1 MADKEFSKIV
11 KQDESK
17 MLEISLLDVD
27 TIIANYMEQHLIP
40 KLEQNGNKI
49 NVPLV
54 YGNAERWKSAQR
66 DGYLKDKLGK
76 IQLPIIMFKRNSIE
90 SNDSMRFL
98 KDQKVTYPTVK
109 KYSQK
114 HAYDRFSLLNPDF
127 KRRFEAYD
135 VRMPNY
141 VTLTYEVMFWTG
153 YTEHNNKIIEQFQ
166 YADGA
171 YWGEDDKYKFRVVV
185 GNFDNQQDVGAGSER
200 IIRTTCT
207 LTVNAYLLPKRF
219 DNQPTTQKGFS
230 IRKVIVTNEVL
241 LQGGVGYDLNGRLTT
256 SLEKP
261 LEKFGSQLLGDKIE
275 TESEDV
281 FGTPLQTEDGNELIA
296 E

>member
-90 SNDSMRFL
+90 TNDSMRFL
-98 KDQKVTYPTVK
+98 KDQRVTYPTVK

-171 YWGEDDKYKFRVVV
+171 YWGEDGKYKFRVVV

-230 IRKVIVTNEVL
+230 IRKVVVTNEVL

-261 LEKFGSQLLGDKIE
+261 LEKFGSQVLGDKIE

>member
-1 MADKEFSKIV
+1 MADNQFSKIV

-17 MLEISLLDVD
+17 MLGISLLDVD

-40 KLEQNGNKI
+40 EVESNGNKI
-49 NVPLV
+49 KIPLV
-54 YGNAERWKSAQR
+54 YGNAERWKSAQK

-90 SNDSMRFL
+90 QNESMKFL
-98 KDQKVTYPTVK
+98 KDHRVTYPTVK

-141 VTLTYEVMFWTG
+141 VTLTYEVVFWTG

-166 YADGA
+166 YANEQ
-171 YWGEDDKYKFRVVV
+171 YWGEDTNYKFRVIV
-185 GNFDNQQDVGAGSER
+185 GNFDNQQEVGAGAER
-200 IIRTTCT
+200 IIRTNLT

-219 DNQPTTQKGFS
+219 DTQPTTQKGFS
-230 IRKVIVTNEVL
+230 IRKVIVTNEVV
-241 LQGGVGYDLNGRLTT
+241 LQGGDGYDLNGRLTT

-261 LEKFGSQLLGDKIE
+261 LEKFGSQLLGNKIE
-275 TESEDV
+275 TESTDV
-281 FGTPLQTEDGNELIA
+281 FGDPIQTEDGNDLIA

>member
-27 TIIANYMEQHLIP
+27 SIIANYMEKHLIP
-40 KLEQNGNKI
+40 ELEQNGNKVKI
-49 NVPLV
+49 PLL
-54 YGNAERWKSAQR
+54 YGNAERWKSAQK

-90 SNDSMRFL
+90 QNESMKFL
-98 KDQKVTYPTVK
+98 KDYRVTYPTVK

-141 VTLTYEVMFWTG
+141 VTLTYEVVFWTG

-166 YADGA
+166 YANEQ
-171 YWGEDDKYKFRVVV
+171 YWGESGNYKFRVVV
-185 GNFDNQQDVGAGSER
+185 GNFDNQQDIGSGSER
-200 IIRTTCT
+200 IIRTNCT
-207 LTVNAYLLPKRF
+207 LSVNAYLLPKRY

-230 IRKVIVTNEVL
+230 IRKVVVSNEVL
-241 LQGGVGYDLNGRLTT
+241 VQGGDGYDVNGRLTT

-261 LEKFGSQLLGDKIE
+261 LDKFGNVILGDRIE
-275 TESEDV
+275 KESNDI
-281 FGTPLQTEDGNELIA
+281 FGDPLQDEFGNELIA

>member
-1 MADKEFSKIV
+1 MADKKFSKIV

-40 KLEQNGNKI
+40 KLEQNGNKV

-90 SNDSMRFL
+90 SNDTLRFL

-114 HAYDRFSLLNPDF
+114 HAYDRFSLLNPDL

-230 IRKVIVTNEVL
+230 IRKVVVTNETV
-241 LQGGVGYDLNGRLTT
+241 LQGGLGTDVNGNLT
-256 SLEKP
+256 SNLEKKLDYQKEDILQNN
-261 LEKFGSQLLGDKIE
+261 LEKKNIRFDS
-275 TESEDV
+275 
-281 FGTPLQTEDGNELIA
+281 
-296 E
+296 

>member
-1 MADKEFSKIV
+1 MADKNFSKIV

-27 TIIANYMEQHLIP
+27 SVIASYMENHIIP
-40 KLEQNGNKI
+40 EVQQNGNKI
-49 NVPLV
+49 KVPLL

-76 IQLPIIMFKRNSIE
+76 LQLPLVMFKRNSIAPNE
-90 SNDSMRFL
+90 TMKFL
-98 KDQKVTYPTVK
+98 KDHRVTYPTIK

-141 VTLTYEVMFWTG
+141 VTLTYEIMFWTA

-166 YADGA
+166 YANEQ
-171 YWGEDDKYKFRVVV
+171 YWGEAGDYKFRVVV
-185 GNFDNQQDVGAGSER
+185 SDFDNQQDIGAGTER
-200 IIRTTCT
+200 IIRTSCT
-207 LTVNAYLLPKRF
+207 LSVNAYLLPKRY
-219 DNQPTTQKGFS
+219 DTQSTTQKGFS
-230 IRKVIVTNEVL
+230 IRKVVVTNEVV
-241 LQGGVGYDLNGRLTT
+241 LQGGDGYDLNGRLTT

-261 LEKFGSQLLGDKIE
+261 LEKFGNELLGNRIE
-275 TESEDV
+275 TESGDI
-281 FGTPLQTEDGNELIA
+281 FGDPIQTEDGNDLIA

>member
-1 MADKEFSKIV
+1 MADKNFSKIV

-27 TIIANYMEQHLIP
+27 SVIANYMETHLMPEVEQGGQKVKIP
-40 KLEQNGNKI
+40 L
-49 NVPLV
+49 L

-76 IQLPIIMFKRNSIE
+76 LQLPLVMFKRNSIAP
-90 SNDSMRFL
+90 NDTMKFL
-98 KDQKVTYPTVK
+98 KDHRVTYPTVK

-153 YTEHNNKIIEQFQ
+153 YTEHNNKIVEQFQ
-166 YADGA
+166 YANEQ
-171 YWGEDDKYKFRVVV
+171 YWGENDNYKFRVVV
-185 GNFDNQQDVGAGSER
+185 GDFDNQQDVGAGSER

-207 LTVNAYLLPKRF
+207 LSVNAYLLPKRT
-219 DNQPTTQKGFS
+219 DNVPTTQKGFS
-230 IRKVIVTNEVL
+230 IRKVVVSNEVV
-241 LQGGVGYDLNGRLTT
+241 LQGGDGYDLNGRLTT

-261 LEKFGSQLLGDKIE
+261 LEKFGSQLLGNKVE
-275 TESEDV
+275 TESNDI
-281 FGTPLQTEDGNELIA
+281 FGDPIQTEDGNDLIA

>member
-1 MADKEFSKIV
+1 MADKNFSKIV

-27 TIIANYMEQHLIP
+27 TIIAKYMEQHLIP
-40 KLEQNGNKI
+40 EVEANGNKI
-49 NVPLV
+49 KIPLL

-66 DGYLKDKLGK
+66 DGYIKDKLGK

-90 SNDSMRFL
+90 TNDSMRFL
-98 KDQKVTYPTVK
+98 KDRNVTYPTVK

-141 VTLTYEVMFWTG
+141 VTLTYEVIFWTG

-166 YADGA
+166 YADGS

-230 IRKVIVTNEVL
+230 IRKVIVTNEVV
-241 LQGGVGYDLNGRLTT
+241 LQNGEGYDLNGRLTT

>member
-1 MADKEFSKIV
+1 MADKNFSKIV

-27 TIIANYMEQHLIP
+27 SIIANYMEKHLIP
-40 KLEQNGNKI
+40 ELEQNGNKI
-49 NVPLV
+49 KIPLL
-54 YGNAERWKSAQR
+54 YGNAERWKSAKK

-76 IQLPIIMFKRNSIE
+76 LQLPLVMFKRNSIE
-90 SNDSMRFL
+90 QTDSMKFL
-98 KDQKVTYPTVK
+98 KDYRITYPTVK

-114 HAYDRFSLLNPDF
+114 HSYDRFSLLNPDF

-141 VTLTYEVMFWTG
+141 VTLTYEVVFWTG

-166 YADGA
+166 YANEQ
-171 YWGEDDKYKFRVVV
+171 YWGENDKYKFRVIV
-185 GNFDNQQDVGAGSER
+185 GNFDNQQDIGAGSER
-200 IIRTTCT
+200 IIKTTCT
-207 LTVNAYLLPKRF
+207 LSVNAYLLPKRY

-230 IRKVIVTNEVL
+230 IRKVVVSNEVL
-241 LQGGVGYDLNGRLTT
+241 FKGGDGYDVNGRLTT
-256 SLEKP
+256 ALEKP
-261 LEKFGSQLLGDKIE
+261 LDKFGNVVLGNVIE
-275 TESEDV
+275 KESPDV
-281 FGTPLQTEDGNELIA
+281 FGPPLQDENGNDLFA

>member
-1 MADKEFSKIV
+1 
-11 KQDESK
+11 
-17 MLEISLLDVD
+17 
-27 TIIANYMEQHLIP
+27 MEEHLIP
-40 KLEQNGNKI
+40 ELEASGNKI
-49 NVPLV
+49 KIPLV
-54 YGNAERWKSAQR
+54 YGNAERWKTAQK
-66 DGYLKDKLGK
+66 DGYLKDKLGR

-90 SNDSMRFL
+90 TNESMKFL
-98 KDQKVTYPTVK
+98 KDHRVTYPTVK

-141 VTLTYEVMFWTG
+141 VTLTYEVVFWTG

-166 YADGA
+166 YANEQ
-171 YWGEDDKYKFRVVV
+171 YWGEDKKYKFRVLV

-230 IRKVIVTNEVL
+230 IRKVIVGNEV
-241 LQGGVGYDLNGRLTT
+241 VLNGGLGTDVNGNLT
-256 SLEKP
+256 SNLEKKLDYQKEDILQNN
-261 LEKFGSQLLGDKIE
+261 LEKKNIRFDS
-275 TESEDV
+275 
-281 FGTPLQTEDGNELIA
+281 
-296 E
+296 

>member
-1 MADKEFSKIV
+1 
-11 KQDESK
+11 

-27 TIIANYMEQHLIP
+27 TIIAKYMEEHLIP
-40 KLEQNGNKI
+40 EVEQNGIKVK
-49 NVPLV
+49 VPLI
-54 YGNAERWKSAQR
+54 YGNAERWKGAKK
-66 DGYLKDKLGK
+66 DGYLRDKLGK

-90 SNDSMRFL
+90 SNESLKFL
-98 KDQKVTYPTVK
+98 KDYRVTYPTVK

-166 YADGA
+166 YANEQ
-171 YWGEDDKYKFRVVV
+171 YWGEDTNYKFRVVV
-185 GNFDNQQDVGAGSER
+185 GNFDTQQDVGAGSER
-200 IIRTTCT
+200 IVRTTCS

-219 DNQPTTQKGFS
+219 DTQPTTQKGFS
-230 IRKVIVTNEVL
+230 IRKVIVTNEIVIS
-241 LQGGVGYDLNGRLTT
+241 GTEGFDLNGRLTT

-261 LEKFGSQLLGDKIE
+261 LEQFGTPILGNVIE
-275 TESEDV
+275 TESPDV
-281 FGTPLQTEDGNELIA
+281 FGLPIQTEDGNDLIA

>member
-1 MADKEFSKIV
+1 MADKNFSKIV

-27 TIIANYMEQHLIP
+27 SVIASYMENHIIP
-40 KLEQNGNKI
+40 EVQQNGNKI
-49 NVPLV
+49 KVPLL

-76 IQLPIIMFKRNSIE
+76 LQLPLVMFKRNSIAPNE
-90 SNDSMRFL
+90 TMKFL
-98 KDQKVTYPTVK
+98 KDHRVTYPTIK

-141 VTLTYEVMFWTG
+141 VTLTYEIMFWTA

-166 YADGA
+166 YANEQ
-171 YWGEDDKYKFRVVV
+171 YWGETGDYKFRVVV
-185 GNFDNQQDVGAGSER
+185 SDFDNQQDIGAGTER
-200 IIRTTCT
+200 IIRTSCT
-207 LTVNAYLLPKRF
+207 LSVNAYLLPKRY
-219 DNQPTTQKGFS
+219 DTQPTTQKGFS
-230 IRKVIVTNEVL
+230 IRKVVVTNEVV
-241 LQGGVGYDLNGRLTT
+241 LQGGDGYDLNGRLTT

-261 LEKFGSQLLGDKIE
+261 LEKFGNELLGNRIE
-275 TESEDV
+275 TESSDI
-281 FGTPLQTEDGNELIA
+281 FGDPIQTEDGNDLIA

>member
-1 MADKEFSKIV
+1 MADKNFSKIV

-27 TIIANYMEQHLIP
+27 SVIASYMENHIIP
-40 KLEQNGNKI
+40 EVEQNGNKI
-49 NVPLV
+49 KVPLL

-76 IQLPIIMFKRNSIE
+76 LQLPLVMFKRNSIAPNE
-90 SNDSMRFL
+90 TMKFL
-98 KDQKVTYPTVK
+98 KDHRVTYPTIK

-141 VTLTYEVMFWTG
+141 VTLTYEIMFWTT

-166 YADGA
+166 YANEQ
-171 YWGEDDKYKFRVVV
+171 YWGEAGDYKFRVVV
-185 GNFDNQQDVGAGSER
+185 SDFDNQQDIGAGTER
-200 IIRTTCT
+200 IIRTSCT
-207 LTVNAYLLPKRF
+207 LSVNAYLLPKRY
-219 DNQPTTQKGFS
+219 DTQPTTQKGFS
-230 IRKVIVTNEVL
+230 IRKVVVTNEVV
-241 LQGGVGYDLNGRLTT
+241 LQGGDGYDLNGRLTT

-261 LEKFGSQLLGDKIE
+261 LEKFGNELLGNRIE
-275 TESEDV
+275 TESGDI
-281 FGTPLQTEDGNELIA
+281 FGDPIQTEDGNDLIA

>member
-17 MLEISLLDVD
+17 MLEISIIDVD
-27 TIIANYMEQHLIP
+27 TVIASYMEKHLIP
-40 KLEQNGNKI
+40 ELEQNGNKVNI
-49 NVPLV
+49 PLV
-54 YGNAERWKSAQR
+54 YGNAERWKTAQQ

-76 IQLPIIMFKRNSIE
+76 IQLPIIMFRRNTIAQNE
-90 SNDSMRFL
+90 TMKFL
-98 KDQKVTYPTVK
+98 KDFRVTYPTVK

-141 VTLTYEVMFWTG
+141 VTLTYQVTFWTG
-153 YTEHNNKIIEQFQ
+153 FTEHNNKIIEQFQ
-166 YADGA
+166 YANEQ
-171 YWGEDDKYKFRVVV
+171 YWGEKGDYKFRVVV
-185 GNFDNQQDVGAGSER
+185 SDFDNQQDIGSGTER
-200 IIRTTCT
+200 IIRTNCT

-219 DNQPTTQKGFS
+219 DGQPTTQKGFS
-230 IRKVIVTNEVL
+230 IRKVVVSNEVL
-241 LQGGVGYDLNGRLTT
+241 IQGGNGYDVNGKLTT
-256 SLEKP
+256 ALEKP
-261 LEKFGSQLLGDKIE
+261 LDKYGNAILGNVIE
-275 TESEDV
+275 EESPDV
-281 FGTPLQTEDGNELIA
+281 FGPALQDESGNDLFA

>member
-49 NVPLV
+49 NLPLV

-90 SNDSMRFL
+90 SNDALRFL

-114 HAYDRFSLLNPDF
+114 HAYDRFSLLNPDL

-219 DNQPTTQKGFS
+219 DSQPTTQKGFS
-230 IRKVIVTNEVL
+230 IRKVVVTNETV
-241 LQGGVGYDLNGRLTT
+241 LQGGLGTDVNGNLT
-256 SLEKP
+256 SNLEKKLDYQKEDILQNN
-261 LEKFGSQLLGDKIE
+261 LEKKNIRFDS
-275 TESEDV
+275 
-281 FGTPLQTEDGNELIA
+281 
-296 E
+296 

>member
-1 MADKEFSKIV
+1 MADKNFSKIV

-27 TIIANYMEQHLIP
+27 SVIASYMENHIIP
-40 KLEQNGNKI
+40 EVEQNGNKI
-49 NVPLV
+49 KVPLL

-76 IQLPIIMFKRNSIE
+76 LQLPLVMFKRNSIAPNE
-90 SNDSMRFL
+90 TMKFL
-98 KDQKVTYPTVK
+98 KDHRVTYPTIK

-141 VTLTYEVMFWTG
+141 VTLTYEIMFWTA
-153 YTEHNNKIIEQFQ
+153 YTEHNNKMIEQFQ
-166 YADGA
+166 YANEQ
-171 YWGEDDKYKFRVVV
+171 YWGETGDYKFRVVV
-185 GNFDNQQDVGAGSER
+185 SDFDNQQDIGAGTER
-200 IIRTTCT
+200 IIRTSCT
-207 LTVNAYLLPKRF
+207 LSVNAYLLPKRY
-219 DNQPTTQKGFS
+219 DTQPTTQKGFS
-230 IRKVIVTNEVL
+230 IRKVVVTNEVV
-241 LQGGVGYDLNGRLTT
+241 LQGGDGYDLNGRLTT

-261 LEKFGSQLLGDKIE
+261 LEKFGNELLGNRIE
-275 TESEDV
+275 TESSDI
-281 FGTPLQTEDGNELIA
+281 FGDPIQTEDGNDLIA

>member
-40 KLEQNGNKI
+40 KLEQNGNKV

-90 SNDSMRFL
+90 SNDSLRFL

-230 IRKVIVTNEVL
+230 IRKVVVTNETV
-241 LQGGVGYDLNGRLTT
+241 LQGGLGTDVNGNLT
-256 SLEKP
+256 SNLEKKLDYQKEDILQNN
-261 LEKFGSQLLGDKIE
+261 LEKKNIRFDS
-275 TESEDV
+275 
-281 FGTPLQTEDGNELIA
+281 
-296 E
+296 

>member
-1 MADKEFSKIV
+1 MADKNFSKIV

-27 TIIANYMEQHLIP
+27 SVIASYMENHIIP
-40 KLEQNGNKI
+40 EVEQNGNKI
-49 NVPLV
+49 KVPLL

-76 IQLPIIMFKRNSIE
+76 LQLPLVMFKRNSIAPNE
-90 SNDSMRFL
+90 TMKFL
-98 KDQKVTYPTVK
+98 KDHRVTYPTIK

-141 VTLTYEVMFWTG
+141 VTLTYEIMFWTA

-166 YADGA
+166 YANEQ
-171 YWGEDDKYKFRVVV
+171 YWGETGDYKFRVVV
-185 GNFDNQQDVGAGSER
+185 SDFDNQQDIGAGTER
-200 IIRTTCT
+200 IIRTSCT
-207 LTVNAYLLPKRF
+207 LSVNAYLLPKRY
-219 DNQPTTQKGFS
+219 DTQPTTQKGFS
-230 IRKVIVTNEVL
+230 IRKVVVTNEVV
-241 LQGGVGYDLNGRLTT
+241 LQGGDGYDLNGRLTT

-261 LEKFGSQLLGDKIE
+261 LEKFGNELLGNRIE
-275 TESEDV
+275 TESDDI
-281 FGTPLQTEDGNELIA
+281 FGTPIQTEDGNDLIA

>member
-66 DGYLKDKLGK
+66 DGYIKDKLGK

-230 IRKVIVTNEVL
+230 IRKVIVTNEVV
-241 LQGGVGYDLNGRLTT
+241 LQGGEGYDLNGRLTT

-275 TESEDV
+275 TESEDI

>member
-27 TIIANYMEQHLIP
+27 TIIANYMEKNLIP
-40 KLEQNGNKI
+40 VLEQNGNQLK
-49 NVPLV
+49 VPLL

-66 DGYLKDKLGK
+66 DGYIKDKLGK

-90 SNDSMRFL
+90 ANDTMKFL
-98 KDQKVTYPTVK
+98 KDTKVTYPTVR
-109 KYSQK
+109 KYSNK
-114 HAYDRFSLLNPDF
+114 HSYDRFSLLNPDL
-127 KRRFEAYD
+127 KKRFEAYD

-141 VTLTYEVMFWTG
+141 VTLTYEVIFWTG

-166 YADGA
+166 YANEQ
-171 YWGEDDKYKFRVVV
+171 YWGEDDNYKFRVLV

-200 IIRTTCT
+200 IIRTNCS

-219 DNQPTTQKGFS
+219 ETQPTTQKGFT
-230 IRKVIVTNEVL
+230 IRKVIVGNEV
-241 LQGGVGYDLNGRLTT
+241 VLNGGLGTDTNGKLTT
-256 SLEKP
+256 NLENK
-261 LEKFGSQLLGDKIE
+261 LDLKRKEIL
-275 TESEDV
+275 
-281 FGTPLQTEDGNELIA
+281 GNELDKLDLRFDS
-296 E
+296 

>member
-1 MADKEFSKIV
+1 MADKQFSKIV

-230 IRKVIVTNEVL
+230 IRKVIVSNEVV
-241 LQGGVGYDLNGRLTT
+241 LQGGLGTDVNGKLTT
-256 SLEKP
+256 NLENKLDTQKSII
-261 LEKFGSQLLGDKIE
+261 LENDLDKKD
-275 TESEDV
+275 TRFDS
-281 FGTPLQTEDGNELIA
+281 
-296 E
+296 

>member
-1 MADKEFSKIV
+1 MADKNFSKIV

-27 TIIANYMEQHLIP
+27 SVIASYMENHIIP
-40 KLEQNGNKI
+40 EVQQNGNKI
-49 NVPLV
+49 KVPLL

-76 IQLPIIMFKRNSIE
+76 LQLPLVMFKRNSIAPNE
-90 SNDSMRFL
+90 TMKFL
-98 KDQKVTYPTVK
+98 KDHRVTYPTIK

-141 VTLTYEVMFWTG
+141 VTLTYEIMFWTA

-166 YADGA
+166 YANEQ
-171 YWGEDDKYKFRVVV
+171 YWGETGDYKFRVVV
-185 GNFDNQQDVGAGSER
+185 SDFDNQQDIGAGTER
-200 IIRTTCT
+200 IIRTSCT
-207 LTVNAYLLPKRF
+207 LSVNAYLLPKRY
-219 DNQPTTQKGFS
+219 DTQPTTQKGFS
-230 IRKVIVTNEVL
+230 IRKVVVTNEVV
-241 LQGGVGYDLNGRLTT
+241 LQGGDGYDLNGRLTT

-261 LEKFGSQLLGDKIE
+261 LEKFGNELLGNRIE
-275 TESEDV
+275 TESDDI
-281 FGTPLQTEDGNELIA
+281 FGTPIQTEDGNDLIA

>member
-1 MADKEFSKIV
+1 
-11 KQDESK
+11 

-27 TIIANYMEQHLIP
+27 SIIANYMEKHLIP
-40 KLEQNGNKI
+40 EVEQNGNKVKI
-49 NVPLV
+49 PLL
-54 YGNAERWKSAQR
+54 YGNAERWKSAQK

-90 SNDSMRFL
+90 QNESMKFL
-98 KDQKVTYPTVK
+98 KDYRVTYPTVK

-141 VTLTYEVMFWTG
+141 VTLTYEVVFWTG

-166 YADGA
+166 YANEQ
-171 YWGEDDKYKFRVVV
+171 YWGESGNYKFRVVV
-185 GNFDNQQDVGAGSER
+185 GNFDNQQDIGSGSER
-200 IIRTTCT
+200 IIRTNCT
-207 LTVNAYLLPKRF
+207 LSVNAYLLPKRY

-230 IRKVIVTNEVL
+230 IRKVVVSNEVL
-241 LQGGVGYDLNGRLTT
+241 VQGGDGYDVNGRLTT

-261 LEKFGSQLLGDKIE
+261 LDKFGNVILGDRIE
-275 TESEDV
+275 KESNDI
-281 FGTPLQTEDGNELIA
+281 FGDPLQDEFGNELIA

>member
-27 TIIANYMEQHLIP
+27 SIIANYMEKHLIP
-40 KLEQNGNKI
+40 EVEQNGNKVKI
-49 NVPLV
+49 PLL
-54 YGNAERWKSAQR
+54 YGNAERWKSAQK

-90 SNDSMRFL
+90 QNESMKFL
-98 KDQKVTYPTVK
+98 KDYRVTYPTVK

-141 VTLTYEVMFWTG
+141 VTLTYEVVFWTG

-166 YADGA
+166 YANEQ
-171 YWGEDDKYKFRVVV
+171 YWGESGNYKFRVVV
-185 GNFDNQQDVGAGSER
+185 GNFDNQQDIGSGSER
-200 IIRTTCT
+200 IIRTNCT
-207 LTVNAYLLPKRF
+207 LSVNAYLLPKRY

-230 IRKVIVTNEVL
+230 IRKVVVSNEVL
-241 LQGGVGYDLNGRLTT
+241 VQGGDGYDVNGRLTT

-261 LEKFGSQLLGDKIE
+261 LDKFGNVILGDRIE
-275 TESEDV
+275 KESNDI
-281 FGTPLQTEDGNELIA
+281 FGDPLQDEFGNELIA

>member
-1 MADKEFSKIV
+1 
-11 KQDESK
+11 

-27 TIIANYMEQHLIP
+27 SIIANYMEKHLIP
-40 KLEQNGNKI
+40 EVEQNGNKVKI
-49 NVPLV
+49 PLL
-54 YGNAERWKSAQR
+54 YGNAERWKSAKK

-76 IQLPIIMFKRNSIE
+76 LQLPLVMFKRNSIE
-90 SNDSMRFL
+90 QTDSMKFL
-98 KDQKVTYPTVK
+98 KDYRITYPTVK

-141 VTLTYEVMFWTG
+141 VTLTYEVVFWTG

-166 YADGA
+166 YANEQ
-171 YWGEDDKYKFRVVV
+171 YWGESDNYKFRVIV
-185 GNFDNQQDVGAGSER
+185 GNFDNQQDIGAGSER
-200 IIRTTCT
+200 IIKTTCT
-207 LTVNAYLLPKRF
+207 LSVNAYLLPKRY

-230 IRKVIVTNEVL
+230 IRKVVVSNEVL
-241 LQGGVGYDLNGRLTT
+241 IQGGDGYDVNGKLTT

-261 LEKFGSQLLGDKIE
+261 LDKFGNVILGNKLE
-275 TESEDV
+275 KESNDI
-281 FGTPLQTEDGNELIA
+281 FGDPLTDEFGNELIA

>member
-1 MADKEFSKIV
+1 MADKQFSKIV

-17 MLEISLLDVD
+17 MLGISLLDVD

-40 KLEQNGNKI
+40 EVESNGNKI
-49 NVPLV
+49 KIPLV
-54 YGNAERWKSAQR
+54 YGNAERWKSAQK

-90 SNDSMRFL
+90 QNESMKFL
-98 KDQKVTYPTVK
+98 KDHRVTYPTVK

-141 VTLTYEVMFWTG
+141 VTLTYEVVFWTG

-166 YADGA
+166 YANEQ
-171 YWGEDDKYKFRVVV
+171 YWGEDTNYKFRVIV
-185 GNFDNQQDVGAGSER
+185 GNFDNQQEVGAGAER
-200 IIRTTCT
+200 IIRTNLT
-207 LTVNAYLLPKRF
+207 LTVNAYLLPHRI
-219 DNQPTTQKGFS
+219 DNQPTTQKGFT
-230 IRKVIVTNEVL
+230 IRKVVVTNEVVL
-241 LQGGVGYDLNGRLTT
+241 DGGLGTDFNGRLTT
-256 SLEKP
+256 SLENKLDSQKSEILGNS
-261 LEKFGSQLLGDKIE
+261 LEEK
-275 TESEDV
+275 DV
-281 FGTPLQTEDGNELIA
+281 RFDS
-296 E
+296 

>member
-1 MADKEFSKIV
+1 MADKNFSKIV

-27 TIIANYMEQHLIP
+27 SIIANYMEKHLIP
-40 KLEQNGNKI
+40 EVEQNGNKVKI
-49 NVPLV
+49 PLL
-54 YGNAERWKSAQR
+54 YGNAERWKSAKK

-76 IQLPIIMFKRNSIE
+76 LQLPLVMFKRNSIE
-90 SNDSMRFL
+90 QTDSMKFL
-98 KDQKVTYPTVK
+98 KDYRITYPTVK

-141 VTLTYEVMFWTG
+141 VTLTYEVVFWTG

-166 YADGA
+166 YANEQ
-171 YWGEDDKYKFRVVV
+171 YWGESNNYKFRVIV
-185 GNFDNQQDVGAGSER
+185 GNFDNQQDIGAGSER
-200 IIRTTCT
+200 IIKTTCT
-207 LTVNAYLLPKRF
+207 LSVNAYLLPKRY

-230 IRKVIVTNEVL
+230 IRKVVVSNEVL
-241 LQGGVGYDLNGRLTT
+241 IQGGDGYDVNGKLTT

-261 LEKFGSQLLGDKIE
+261 LDKFGNVILGNKLE
-275 TESEDV
+275 KESNDI
-281 FGTPLQTEDGNELIA
+281 FGDPLTDEFGNELIA

>member
-1 MADKEFSKIV
+1 MADKNFSKIV

-27 TIIANYMEQHLIP
+27 SVIASYMENHIIP
-40 KLEQNGNKI
+40 EVEQNGNKI
-49 NVPLV
+49 KVPLL

-76 IQLPIIMFKRNSIE
+76 LQLPLVMFKRNSIAPNE
-90 SNDSMRFL
+90 TMKFL
-98 KDQKVTYPTVK
+98 KDHRVTYPTIK

-141 VTLTYEVMFWTG
+141 VTLTYEIMFWTA

-166 YADGA
+166 YANEQ
-171 YWGEDDKYKFRVVV
+171 YWGETGDYKFRVVV
-185 GNFDNQQDVGAGSER
+185 SDFDNQQDIGAGTER
-200 IIRTTCT
+200 IIRTSCT
-207 LTVNAYLLPKRF
+207 LSVNAYLLPKRY
-219 DNQPTTQKGFS
+219 DTQPTTQKGFS
-230 IRKVIVTNEVL
+230 IRKVVVTNEVV
-241 LQGGVGYDLNGRLTT
+241 LQGGDGYDLNGRLTT

-261 LEKFGSQLLGDKIE
+261 LEKFGNELLGNRIE
-275 TESEDV
+275 TESSDI
-281 FGTPLQTEDGNELIA
+281 FGDPIQTEDGNDLIA

>member
-1 MADKEFSKIV
+1 MADNKFSKIV

-17 MLEISLLDVD
+17 MLGISLLDVD
-27 TIIANYMEQHLIP
+27 TIIANYMELHLIP
-40 KLEQNGNKI
+40 EVESNGNKI
-49 NVPLV
+49 KIPLV
-54 YGNAERWKSAQR
+54 YGNAERWKSAQK

-76 IQLPIIMFKRNSIE
+76 IQLPIIMFMRNSIE
-90 SNDSMRFL
+90 QNESMKFL
-98 KDQKVTYPTVK
+98 KDHRVTYPTVK

-141 VTLTYEVMFWTG
+141 VTLTYEVVFWTG

-166 YADGA
+166 YASEQ
-171 YWGEDDKYKFRVVV
+171 YWGEDTNYKFRVIV
-185 GNFDNQQDVGAGSER
+185 GNFDNQQEVGAGSER
-200 IIRTTCT
+200 IIRTNLS

-219 DNQPTTQKGFS
+219 DTQPTTQKGFS
-230 IRKVIVTNEVL
+230 IRKVIVSNEVV
-241 LQGGVGYDLNGRLTT
+241 LQGGDGYDLNGRLTT

-261 LEKFGSQLLGDKIE
+261 LEKFGSQLLGNKIE
-275 TESEDV
+275 TESPDI
-281 FGTPLQTEDGNELIA
+281 FGDPIQTEDGNDLIA

>member
-1 MADKEFSKIV
+1 MADNKFSKIV

-17 MLEISLLDVD
+17 MLGISLLDVD
-27 TIIANYMEQHLIP
+27 TIIANYMEMHLIP
-40 KLEQNGNKI
+40 EVESNGNKVKI
-49 NVPLV
+49 PLV
-54 YGNAERWKSAQR
+54 YGNAERWKSAQK

-90 SNDSMRFL
+90 QNESMKFL
-98 KDQKVTYPTVK
+98 KDHRVTYPTVK

-141 VTLTYEVMFWTG
+141 VTLTYEVVFWTG

-166 YADGA
+166 YANEQ
-171 YWGEDDKYKFRVVV
+171 YWGEDTNYKFRVIV
-185 GNFDNQQDVGAGSER
+185 GNFDNQQEVGAGSER
-200 IIRTTCT
+200 IIRTNLS

-219 DNQPTTQKGFS
+219 DTQPTTQKGFS
-230 IRKVIVTNEVL
+230 IRKVIVSNEVVL
-241 LQGGVGYDLNGRLTT
+241 NGGDGYDLNGRLTT

-261 LEKFGSQLLGDKIE
+261 LEKFGSQL
-275 TESEDV
+275 
-281 FGTPLQTEDGNELIA
+281 
-296 E
+296 